1 MIDGL
6 APLAA
11 ADARVLV
18 LGSFPSVRSL
28 VERRYYAHPRN
39 AFWPIMDE
47 LFGLGEAPDYERR
60 AAALVAA
67 GVAVWDVLQT
77 ADRPGSADA
86 AIVSGSEIVND
97 FEGFF
102 AAHCRIHH
110 VFFNGAKAEQLYRR
124 LVLTRPAP
132 PGDGLA
138 LRRLP
143 STSPANAAL
152 SKAEKLAAWR
162 VVREAVEPTGARRG
176 SGVAARSLSK

>member
-1 MIDGL
+1 MIHGL

-28 VERRYYAHPRN
+28 DERRYYAHPRN
-39 AFWPIMDE
+39 AFWPIMSE
-47 LFGLGEAPDYERR
+47 LFGLGEEPDYERR
-60 AAALVAA
+60 VAALVTT
-67 GVAVWDVLQT
+67 GVAVWDVLHS

-86 AIVSGSEIVND
+86 AIIASSQIVND

-102 AAHCRIHH
+102 AVQGRIHH
-110 VFFNGAKAEQLYRR
+110 VFFNGAKAEELYRR

-132 PGDGLA
+132 PGDGLV

-143 STSPANAAL
+143 STSAANAAL

-162 VVREAVEPTGARRG
+162 VVREAVEPTSARRG
-176 SGVAARSLSK
+176 PALPHPR